1 MHPIRIH
8 SPRASFRLCLL
19 RIRASRLLPRLR
31 LGYEHPCSPG
41 AKKLVKANPLK
52 HSGLLKQKEIFVGNL
67 PLDIKEEE
75 IAFLFKDFG
84 IKSLRKNSNSFK
96 SFAFLELMSP
106 EAAKLA
112 VQLLNGYLIKGRQ
125 MSVAFMENR
134 KDHEVLKTSTQMPD
148 LEVIPARQCGVTNGA
163 THISPVN
170 QRPCYAVPMEM
181 RSSFLFHVLNGCF
194 GDAKWL
200 RSVVSLTGDVGLLVT
215 DTFPL
220 MPYFWA
226 IVLNEECYKSMEKL
240 FKALAEA
247 ESTLPF
253 LAKQEVRRGT
263 RCLAQCDIGNEGSAW
278 NRGWVLDPLGDL
290 AVVFF
295 VDFGRCASLPLNS
308 LRKLDAEQFWEVR
321 PLAQPFMLEEG
332 VFPPQVIR
340 RQILEGTVKGP
351 SQWEPHILK
360 FCHQNRLRSC
370 GVVKPPPL
378 PPQA

>member
-1 MHPIRIH
+1 M
-8 SPRASFRLCLL
+8 L
-19 RIRASRLLPRLR
+19 RP
-31 LGYEHPCSPG
+31 GQENPCSPG
-41 AKKLVKANPLK
+41 SKKLVKANPLK
-52 HSGLLKQKEIFVGNL
+52 HSGLLKKKEIFVGNL

-84 IKSLRKNSNSFK
+84 IKSLRKHNNSFK
-96 SFAFLELMSP
+96 SFAFLELTAP

-112 VQLLNGYLIKGRQ
+112 VKLMNGQLLKGRP

-134 KDHEVLKTSTQMPD
+134 KIHEVLKTSTPMPD
-148 LEVIPARQCGVTNGA
+148 LEVIPARECGITNGA

-170 QRPCYAVPMEM
+170 QRACYAVPMEM
-181 RSSFLFHVLNGCF
+181 RSSFLFHVLKGCF

-200 RSVVSLTGDVGLLVT
+200 RSVVGVAGEVGLLVT
-215 DTFPL
+215 DTLPL

-247 ESTLPF
+247 EAGLPF
-253 LAKQEVRRGT
+253 LAKQEVQRGA
-263 RCLAQCDIGNEGSAW
+263 RCLAQCDIGDEGSAW
-278 NRGWVLDPLGDL
+278 NRCWVLDPLGDL

-308 LRKLDAEQFWEVR
+308 LRKLDAEQFWEIR

-340 RQILEGTVKGP
+340 RQILEGTLKGP
-351 SQWEPHILK
+351 SQWEPHILR
-360 FCHQNRLRSC
+360 F
-370 GVVKPPPL
+370 VVKTD
-378 PPQA
+378 